1 MEIYLLSAVL
11 VVSIIILVLQFR
23 RRQLSLSSDLQV
35 RLEAIDRNLQQLGN
49 AMREDARINR
59 SELGN
64 MMDRFQQTFL
74 DTLKV
79 IQGQQQEQLAAISG
93 HQQEQLGAMSKQ
105 QKEQLADITDSNR
118 NELTKNMNN
127 FQQAFDRNVE
137 SFNNLQKEKFRNLE
151 LKQGEL
157 VADTAK
163 KLDQM
168 REVVEEKLQKTLN
181 ERIGQSFEL
190 VSRQLE
196 SVQRGLGEM
205 QTLAQD
211 VGGLKKVLSNVKM
224 RGGVGEVRLE
234 MLLEQVL
241 APQQYEAN
249 VKTKKGSSEIVE
261 FAIKLPGKDDDGGYV
276 YLPIDAKF
284 PQDIYHH
291 LTEAYEL
298 ADPDAIETASQNLD
312 KTIRKMARDIHE
324 KYIDPPYTT
333 EFGILF
339 LPFEGL
345 YAEVIRRTNLMEIL
359 QRDYR
364 IIITGPTTLAAILN
378 SLQMGFKTLAIQKRS
393 SEVWKV
399 LGAIKTEFG
408 KFGDLLGKAQRNL
421 HLATNQLDE
430 LAGKRTK
437 MIVSKL
443 KQVESLPQEETSQY
457 LPDAGLDMAAEEE
470 DLPLES

>member
-1 MEIYLLSAVL
+1 MDLFLLAAIL
-11 VVSIIILVLQFR
+11 VISIIILILQFR
-23 RRQLSLSSDLQV
+23 KQQLSLSADLQV
-35 RLEAIDRNLQQLGN
+35 RLEAMDRNIQQLAAG
-49 AMREDARINR
+49 MREEAKENR
-59 SELGN
+59 LELAG
-64 MMDRFQQTFL
+64 MQSKFQQTFL
-74 DTLKV
+74 DMLRT
-79 IQGQQQEQLAAISG
+79 ISEEQRK
-93 HQQEQLGAMSKQ
+93 QLGS
-105 QKEQLADITDSNR
+105 ITDSNR
-118 NELTKNMNN
+118 GELTRNMKE
-127 FQQAFDRNVE
+127 FQLAFDRNVE
-137 SFNNLQKEKFRNLE
+137 SFNNLQREKFGNLE
-151 LKQGEL
+151 NRQAEL
-157 VADTAK
+157 ISDTSK

-234 MLLEQVL
+234 MLLEQIL

-249 VKTKKGSSEIVE
+249 VKTRKGFSEIVE
-261 FAIKLPGKDDDGGYV
+261 FAIKLPGKDEGDGYV

-298 ADPDAIETASQNLD
+298 ADPDAIETASINLD
-312 KTIRKMARDIHE
+312 KTIRKMAKDIHE

-437 MIVSKL
+437 VIVSKL
-443 KQVESLPQEETSQY
+443 RQVESLPQEEVAQF
-457 LPDAGLDMAAEEE
+457 LPELGTEDMSGEEE